1 MPASDRRV
9 VITGLGLVSPLGNS
23 PTELKDSL
31 DSGRSGIDRMDLVP
45 TEHLPV
51 DFGGECKQFTG
62 KIENF
67 GPLEKKMQRSIK
79 KGLRLMCRE
88 IQMGVAASQLAIAD
102 AELTPDSC
110 DPTRIGTLFG
120 SCLLYTS
127 PSPRDRG

>member
-9 VITGLGLVSPLGNS
+9 VITGLGLISPLGNS

-45 TEHLPV
+45 TDHLPV

-79 KGLRLMCRE
+79 KGLRLMCRKGGRFWWGRRQKWLRFDRPVVLE
-88 IQMGVAASQLAIAD
+88 EPRARFATVGFAN
-102 AELTPDSC
+102 
-110 DPTRIGTLFG
+110 
-120 SCLLYTS
+120 
-127 PSPRDRG
+127 PSHRRP